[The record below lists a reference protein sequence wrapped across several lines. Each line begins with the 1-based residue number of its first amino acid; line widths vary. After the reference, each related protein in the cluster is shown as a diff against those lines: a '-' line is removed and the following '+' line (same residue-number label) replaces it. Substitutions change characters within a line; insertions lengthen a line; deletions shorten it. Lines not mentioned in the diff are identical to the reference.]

1 MTREQARR
9 EIDDIDYYLQH
20 HTDDYSESSHTAMMM
35 AITALEQESDEKMA
49 MQYQE
54 GYMDGFK
61 KAQEIFTRE
70 GSK

>member
-1 MTREQARR
+1 MTPSIRFCQTCDHYPNDKHCIGCEWDKNTQGNTKW
-9 EIDDIDYYLQH
+9 EN
-20 HTDDYSESSHTAMMM
+20 SE
-35 AITALEQESDEKMA
+35 EKEKMA
-49 MQYQE
+49 KQYQE